1 MIMEIKLEIMLV
13 LKNCSAMCKKF
24 FRHTS
29 LAFYIISVIFT
40 FIPESFFKKGF
51 IFECNEI
58 NKYGDFVVII
68 NRVSLFI
75 AIFIIVKFC
84 MNIYR
89 KCRRRI
95 TIERVGYSIHI
106 EYGDLFSNHD
116 GKRVIT
122 FDECFS
128 TDIGEKPHEINPT
141 SICGQYIKNNNIKN
155 EHIYK
160 LIEHYGIKAAKKKSL
175 FQSKIRYE
183 SGTLVPNGEDLLL
196 AFAKLD
202 KDGLGYM
209 SYDEFIDCL
218 RLLWKEINKYYGEND
233 VYIPILGSGVTRMGN
248 ESLTQQKLLDIII
261 KSYSLSQY
269 KLKLPCKLHIICKER
284 EGFSL
289 NEIEDY

>member
-1 MIMEIKLEIMLV
+1 
-13 LKNCSAMCKKF
+13 MCKKI
-24 FRHTS
+24 FRHVSHAFGATS
-29 LAFYIISVIFT
+29 AIFI
-40 FIPESFFKKGF
+40 FVPEIFFKEYF
-51 IFECNEI
+51 IFNCEKTFAPEVLI
-58 NKYGDFVVII
+58 VII
-68 NRVSLFI
+68 NK
-75 AIFIIVKFC
+75 IIVFILVFIVTSISVHLYKK
-84 MNIYR
+84 YR
-89 KCRRRI
+89 KSVVFEKI
-95 TIERVGYSIHI
+95 GYSIHV

-155 EHIYK
+155 ELIYK
-160 LIEHYGIKAAKKKSL
+160 LIEQFDIKAAKKKSL
-175 FQSKIRYE
+175 FQSKTRYE

-218 RLLWKEINKYYGEND
+218 RLLWKEINKYYGGND

-289 NEIEDY
+289 NEIENY

>member
-1 MIMEIKLEIMLV
+1 
-13 LKNCSAMCKKF
+13 MCKNF
-24 FRHTS
+24 FRYIS
-29 LAFYIISVIFT
+29 WAFGATSVIFI
-40 FIPESFFKKGF
+40 FVPDIFFKEYF
-51 IFECNEI
+51 IFNYAKIFTSEVLI
-58 NKYGDFVVII
+58 VIANKI
-68 NRVSLFI
+68 S
-75 AIFIIVKFC
+75 AFIIVFIITTIFVR
-84 MNIYR
+84 IY
-89 KCRRRI
+89 KKHKKSVTFEKI
-95 TIERVGYSIHI
+95 GYSIHV
-106 EYGDLFSNHD
+106 EYGDLFSKRD

-155 EHIYK
+155 ELIYK
-160 LIEHYGIKAAKKKSL
+160 LIEQFDIKAAKKKSL
-175 FQSKIRYE
+175 FQSKTRYE

-218 RLLWKEINKYYGEND
+218 RLLWKEINKYYGGND

-261 KSYSLSQY
+261 KSYSISQY

-289 NEIEDY
+289 NEIENY